1 MKAFIHIF
9 RETEEIMVK
18 DMNPAHIKLL
28 QESIDDYMKRN
39 KYNPVIYL
47 QRYNDPV
54 AIGLSEEFLIA
65 NKYRKITVTPTGFS
79 ANMYIIFETINEDNS
94 VCSCYDVYCD
104 HTCGVLHCGCIDT
117 CRCRLG
123 RDY

>member
-18 DMNPAHIKLL
+18 DMNPAHVKLL
-28 QESIDDYMKRN
+28 QESIDDYMYRH
-39 KYNPVIYL
+39 KYSPIIYL

-54 AIGLSEEFLIA
+54 AVGLSEEFLIE
-65 NKYRKITVTPTGFS
+65 NKYHKITVTPTGFS
-79 ANMYIIFETINEDNS
+79 ANMYVIFEAINEDNS

-104 HTCGVLHCGCIDT
+104 HTCGTLHCGCIDI
-117 CRCRLG
+117 CRCRSG

>member
-18 DMNPAHIKLL
+18 DMNPKHVKLL
-28 QESIDDYMKRN
+28 QESINEYMIRN

-54 AIGLSEEFLIA
+54 ALGLSTEFIIE
-65 NKYRKITVTPTGFS
+65 NKHRKITVTPTGFS
-79 ANMYIIFETINEDNS
+79 ANMYIIFEAINDDNS

-104 HTCGVLHCGCIDT
+104 HTCGTLTCGCIDT
-117 CRCRLG
+117 CRCRVG

>member
-18 DMNPAHIKLL
+18 DMNPKHVKAL
-28 QESIDDYMKRN
+28 QDSINEYMVRN

-54 AIGLSEEFLIA
+54 GLGLSEAFLTE
-65 NKYRKITVTPTGFS
+65 NRHRKITVTPVGFS
-79 ANMYIIFETINEDNS
+79 ANMYIVFEAINEDNS
-94 VCSCYDVYCD
+94 VCSCFDIYCD
-104 HTCGVLHCGCIDT
+104 HTCGTLICGCIDM
-117 CRCRLG
+117 CRCRSAN
-123 RDY
+123 YY